1 MTTVRPAAGKE
12 CAVVSLENR
21 EEALLVHAVLVGIVD
36 GEVGNEVH
44 R

>member
-1 MTTVRPAAGKE
+1 M
-12 CAVVSLENR
+12 SLENR
-21 EEALLVHAVLVGIVD
+21 EEAFFVYAVLIGIVD